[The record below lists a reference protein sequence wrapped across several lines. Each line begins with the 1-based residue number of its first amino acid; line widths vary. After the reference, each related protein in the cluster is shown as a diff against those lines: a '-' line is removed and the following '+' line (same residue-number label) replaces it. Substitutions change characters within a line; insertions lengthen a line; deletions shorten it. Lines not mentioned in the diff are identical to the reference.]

1 MGRTVNAA
9 GVKNHVLKV
18 WTENWTKSSIHQVI
32 VFEALLNELND
43 AGVNAEIVFNVD
55 GDAYVI
61 EAQSS
66 TGQVLEIGP
75 GTLTI
80 INGEQVLTS
89 RVSGLNVYRE
99 DGSAVESSTANEFEL
114 FVLAVID
121 TCR

>member
-1 MGRTVNAA
+1 METTVNTV
-9 GVKNHVLKV
+9 GIKNHVLKV
-18 WTENWTKSSIHQVI
+18 WTENWTKSSIHQVV
-32 VFEALLNELND
+32 VFDALLHELKNS
-43 AGVNAEIVFNVD
+43 GVNAEIVFNVD

-61 EAQSS
+61 QVQSP
-66 TGQVLEIGP
+66 TGHVLEIGP

-99 DGSAVESSTANEFEL
+99 DGSTVENPMANEFEL
-114 FVLAVID
+114 LILAIID